1 MIDPSQ
7 PLHMNRREGFCLHL
21 ASGAGPSAAYSAA
34 GYTFKSREHLS
45 KNASSQAA
53 KSDVAARTAW
63 LKERPRL
70 AVDLLQAWVATQCA
84 AEAAERGAGL
94 RDAVKARQVARA
106 DKAIP
111 RAADSLVAGD
121 DVEPILSLLEYCR
134 DEARAIYTKSS
145 EQRSDAY
152 IVKASL
158 AAHRDFTVQLEAVRD
173 LAKQA
178 DSAPVSAINT
188 DSTVAQI
195 MHNIRAELEL
205 TQTPTHYHD
214 IPAFKSET
222 AIEVDTD
229 IENLRFNV
237 AATLKEYD
245 SLCARS
251 AVNQRDRLA
260 LITVLQ
266 VSLVRLAKMLSAK
279 LQSEKHTDRPA
290 PVGGPTIDIDLVSQF
305 FEHIGLTD
313 YLDKIRIRATQNAQN
328 NAPTY

>member
-1 MIDPSQ
+1 
-7 PLHMNRREGFCLHL
+7 MNRREGFCLHL

-70 AVDLLQAWVATQCA
+70 AADLLQAWVAAQHA
-84 AEAAERGAGL
+84 ADAAERGAGL

-111 RAADSLVAGD
+111 RAADSPVAGD
-121 DVEPILSLLEYCR
+121 DVEPILSLLEFCR
-134 DEARAIYTKSS
+134 DEARAIYVKAS
-145 EQRSDAY
+145 EQRSDSY

-158 AAHRDFTVQLEAVRD
+158 ASHRDFTVQLEAVRD

-178 DSAPVSAINT
+178 DSAPAYAINT
-188 DSTVAQI
+188 DYIVAQI
-195 MHNIRAELEL
+195 MQNIRAELALDPVHPQYE
-205 TQTPTHYHD
+205 D
-214 IPAFKSET
+214 APAFKAET
-222 AIEVDTD
+222 TVEKDAD
-229 IENLRFNV
+229 IDNLRFNV

-245 SLCARS
+245 SLCSRS

-266 VSLVRLAKMLSAK
+266 ASLIKLAKMLSAK
-279 LQSEKHTDRPA
+279 LQSEKHADRPV
-290 PVGGPTIDIDLVSQF
+290 PLGGPTIDIDVVNQF
-305 FEHIGLTD
+305 FEHIGIME
-313 YLDKIRIRATQNAQN
+313 YLKKLRFEAAQNAQN
-328 NAPTY
+328 NFPSH